1 MFAAKKL
8 MSESLLNL
16 RFRVTKVKYEE
27 LLIALE
33 NFIIDSVS
41 TAPTTRQKKVDTSCP
56 MEIEKATKE
65 TGESCR
71 GTQLAQG
78 GKDADRGKGKGKER
92 RQKTRRKAA
101 RVIAE
106 HVGFCG
112 KAVRI
117 AALCPRSEQRNF
129 YAIEEEEH
137 EINEEAL
144 HNDEELQEQRL
155 LDLGEHEQW
164 QEVISRREKPL
175 MPHYRAWE
183 ATQTRARRK
192 HRGENV
198 S

>member
-1 MFAAKKL
+1 

-16 RFRVTKVKYEE
+16 RFRATKVKYEE

-33 NFIIDSVS
+33 NIIIDCLNSPDNQTEESRHEWPDGDRKGHEGDRRIVQRYTVGKRWQRCRS
-41 TAPTTRQKKVDTSCP
+41 WKGQRQR
-56 MEIEKATKE
+56 KE
-65 TGESCR
+65 
-71 GTQLAQG
+71 A
-78 GKDADRGKGKGKER
+78 
-92 RQKTRRKAA
+92 KTRRKAA

-129 YAIEEEEH
+129 YAIEEEEL

-175 MPHYRAWE
+175 MPHYGAWE